1 MFEIKK
7 MMWLYGLTSA
17 HVGSGDNLSYV
28 DLPIQR
34 ETHTG
39 FPKIEASS
47 LKGSIRQ
54 VMEQKE
60 TKDPNGPYPLTSKLL
75 GSLKD
80 GEVASAVSISD
91 ARILFFPVKSAK
103 GVFAWVTSPMAMRR
117 FYQDCRLVDFKNL
130 AQSLEKIDF
139 KMQKVRR
146 CTESA
151 LLIDNESQILLEE
164 YDFKPEVCSDFE
176 NLLDLITEYFPNEEP
191 LLNKAEF
198 KKRVVMVSDDDFRY
212 FVTQST
218 EVTTRI
224 KVNSKTGI
232 VEKGAL
238 FTEEYLPPESIL
250 YSLMFISNERVKA
263 SEGGLLASCIET
275 KMNELLVDKLLQ
287 IGGNRTHGKG
297 LFSISI
303 RKEEEK
309 NDSTIK

>member
-1 MFEIKK
+1 MFERKK
-7 MMWLYGLTSA
+7 IMWLYGLTSA

-54 VMEQKE
+54 AMEQKDIRD
-60 TKDPNGPYPLTSKLL
+60 TDGQYPLTNKLL

-103 GVFAWVTSPMAMRR
+103 GVFAWVTSPMAIQR
-117 FYQDCRLVDFKNL
+117 FYQDCRLVDFKEL
-130 AQSLEKIDF
+130 SELLKKINF
-139 KMQKVRR
+139 ELQEPRR
-146 CTESA
+146 CTESI
-151 LLIDNESQILLEE
+151 LLVDNESQILLEE
-164 YDFKPEVCSDFE
+164 YDFKPNVCPDFE
-176 NLLDLITEYFPNEEP
+176 NLLDLITTYLPNEEP
-191 LLNKAEF
+191 LLKKDEF
-198 KKRVVMVSDDDFRY
+198 KKRVMMVSDNDFRY

-224 KVNSKTGI
+224 KVSSKTGI

-250 YSLMFISNERVKA
+250 YSLLFLTGERVK
-263 SEGGLLASCIET
+263 ENGLAANDIEST
-275 KMNELLVDKLLQ
+275 MNKLLIDKLLQ
-287 IGGNRTHGKG
+287 IGGDKTHGKG

-303 RKEEEK
+303 REEGEK
-309 NDSTIK
+309 NE